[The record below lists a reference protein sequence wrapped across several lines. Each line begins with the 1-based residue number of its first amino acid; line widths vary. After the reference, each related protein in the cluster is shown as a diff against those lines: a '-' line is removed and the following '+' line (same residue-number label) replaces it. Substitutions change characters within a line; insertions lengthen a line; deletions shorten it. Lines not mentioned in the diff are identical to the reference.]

1 MIVKRI
7 KKLFRLSALISLR
20 QGYFLGRNWYE
31 LMREPYLTI
40 RELKM
45 SRDKSQIF
53 LISLTA
59 FSPLFLYIIL
69 RIIYDL
75 IRYQSLIIVTGEIF
89 KLAIYFQAMV
99 LAYLGYWTVKVFKE
113 E

>member
-1 MIVKRI
+1 MIKRRI
-7 KKLFRLSALISLR
+7 KKLFRLSALLSLR

-40 RELKM
+40 RELKE

-53 LISLTA
+53 LITLTA
-59 FSPLFLYIIL
+59 FTPLFLYVIL

-75 IRYQSLIIVTGEIF
+75 VVHHSLLLITGEVF
-89 KLAIYFQAMV
+89 KLAIYVQGLV
-99 LAYLGYWTVKVFKE
+99 LFYLGYWVFKVFQE
-113 E
+113 G

>member
-1 MIVKRI
+1 MI
-7 KKLFRLSALISLR
+7 KKRVKNLFKLTALLSIR

-31 LMREPYLTI
+31 LMREPYVTI
-40 RELKM
+40 KELKE

-59 FSPLFLYIIL
+59 LTPLFLYVFL

-75 IRYQSLIIVTGEIF
+75 IRYHSLVLITGEIF
-89 KLAIYFQAMV
+89 KLTIYFQILV
-99 LAYLGYWTVKVFKE
+99 LVYLGYWIVKVFRE
-113 E
+113 

>member
-1 MIVKRI
+1 MI
-7 KKLFRLSALISLR
+7 KKRVKNLFKLGSLIGIR

-31 LMREPYLTI
+31 LMREPYLTLNS
-40 RELKM
+40 LKE

-59 FSPLFLYIIL
+59 LAPLFLYIIA

-75 IRYQSLIIVTGEIF
+75 LAHGGLIMITGKGFQIAI
-89 KLAIYFQAMV
+89 LAQGFV
-99 LAYLGYWTVKVFKE
+99 LLYLCYWTIKVIKGK
-113 E
+113 